1 MATKILC
8 TLGPAS
14 LDPQT
19 LKRLDNLKVDMFR
32 LNLSHT
38 PVEQLERLVSLVRA
52 HSQVPICLDT
62 QGAQV
67 RTGDLAGGRLTLES
81 GSEVSL
87 VDKLSPADGAAV
99 ALYPP
104 SVLPQLLV
112 GDLISID
119 YETALLQVVEA
130 GSGYRARVL
139 TGGAISSNKAVAII
153 DHPVSLPPLTE
164 VDDAGIEVAL
174 RLGLRNIALSFANR
188 SRDVELLRS
197 LIGKDAQII
206 AKIESQMGL
215 RNLKEILEVADAI
228 LIDRGDL
235 SREVPLERLPFIQKE
250 IIGQANESGVPVYVA
265 TNLLESMVVSK
276 LPTRAEVNDVVNTLL
291 DGADGLVLAAETAI
305 GDYPVSCVS
314 MVRGLIHEFEFQ
326 RDPSPSQAYRASTS
340 PLIPPHGGRLVQR
353 VSNDYDH
360 QALGSLPR
368 IEVDDRTM
376 MDVSQIATGA
386 FSPLEGFIGRES
398 LENVLANNRLPDG
411 AVWTMPIL
419 LQLPAGAGSSY
430 PPGEELALS
439 YIQKRYLGTSPHG
452 RVL

>member
-174 RLGLRNIALSFANR
+174 RLGLRNIPLSFANR

-326 RDPSPSQAYRASTS
+326 RDPSPSQA
-340 PLIPPHGGRLVQR
+340 
-353 VSNDYDH
+353 
-360 QALGSLPR
+360 
-368 IEVDDRTM
+368 
-376 MDVSQIATGA
+376 
-386 FSPLEGFIGRES
+386 
-398 LENVLANNRLPDG
+398 
-411 AVWTMPIL
+411 
-419 LQLPAGAGSSY
+419 
-430 PPGEELALS
+430 
-439 YIQKRYLGTSPHG
+439 
-452 RVL
+452 